1 MKQYRKLILDF
12 KIKLNQ
18 IVCIIDNNDGSEK
31 SVKNSIE
38 KIQKEIVISR
48 QKFQL
53 SYLRDIMPI
62 EDNVKKDRLDIDE
75 QFYDLIVECDN
86 LKSDASKLSE

>member
-38 KIQKEIVISR
+38 KIQKEIIISR

-62 EDNVKKDRLDIDE
+62 
-75 QFYDLIVECDN
+75 
-86 LKSDASKLSE
+86 